1 MKMYEFSLISLTM
14 NFHKKCISPASGKEK
29 ESMEKFQALIQKL
42 AKEKKEMNPLK
53 LHGLIAELN

>member
-29 ESMEKFQALIQKL
+29 ESMEKFQALMQKL
-42 AKEKKEMNPLK
+42 AK
-53 LHGLIAELN
+53 